1 MFFQITPM
9 LQQQYKATL
18 KFLFP
23 RNYQLKQLHFTY
35 PFAYT
40 KTDYNNYIRN
50 VVVEIEK
57 FVSNQMGHK
66 LFGRC
71 DKSSQIGTSLILQN
85 SSLHN

>member
-9 LQQQYKATL
+9 LQQQYKATF

-23 RNYQLKQLHFTY
+23 RNYQLKQLHFTH

-40 KTDYNNYIRN
+40 KTNYNNYIRN

-57 FVSNQMGHK
+57 FG
-66 LFGRC
+66 F
-71 DKSSQIGTSLILQN
+71 
-85 SSLHN
+85 